1 MVPPRLLALPVAID
15 TSVLISA
22 ERQGEFDKLL
32 PEHEDGPYYIP
43 AHAASEY
50 LVGTHPPVRMDL
62 RQRAIQL
69 YQVRFRSLVVSFTE
83 TDAAQLSLLI
93 VELKSKGQQ
102 MKFFD
107 AAIAATVMA
116 RGDKLL
122 VLDADFDRLKDRIQL
137 LRPSS

>member
-1 MVPPRLLALPVAID
+1 MAID

-22 ERQGEFDKLL
+22 ERQGDLDGLL
-32 PEHEDGPYYIP
+32 PENEDGPYYVP
-43 AHAASEY
+43 ALAASEF
-50 LVGTHPPVRMDL
+50 LVGTHPPVRRDL

-69 YQVRFRSLVVSFTE
+69 YQNRFRALVASFTE
-83 TDAAQLSLLI
+83 ADAAQLSWLI

-107 AAIAATVMA
+107 AAIAATVLA

-122 VLDADFDRLKDRIQL
+122 MLDSDFDRLQDRTQL
-137 LRPSS
+137 LRPRN

>member
-1 MVPPRLLALPVAID
+1 MPVAID

-22 ERQGEFDKLL
+22 ERQGDFDGLL
-32 PEHEDGPYYIP
+32 PENEHGPYYIP
-43 AHAASEY
+43 ALAASEF
-50 LVGTHPPVRMDL
+50 LVGTHPPVRRDL
-62 RQRAIQL
+62 RQRAFQL
-69 YQVRFRSLVVSFTE
+69 YQNRFRSLVSSFNE
-83 TDAAQLSLLI
+83 TDAAQLSMLI

-107 AAIAATVMA
+107 AAIAATVLA

-137 LRPSS
+137 IQPRS

>member
-1 MVPPRLLALPVAID
+1 MPVAID

-22 ERQGEFDKLL
+22 ERQGDLDGLL
-32 PEHEDGPYYIP
+32 PENEDGPYYVP
-43 AHAASEY
+43 ALAASEF
-50 LVGTHPPVRMDL
+50 LVGTHPPVRRDL

-69 YQVRFRSLVVSFTE
+69 YQNRFRALVASFTE
-83 TDAAQLSLLI
+83 ADAAQLSWLI

-107 AAIAATVMA
+107 AAIAATVLA

-122 VLDADFDRLKDRIQL
+122 MLDSDFDRLQDRTQL
-137 LRPSS
+137 LRPRN